1 MPDSTWGRALFEVL
15 GIFFLLCL
23 NGLFALSEIA
33 VVSSNKT
40 RLQQMGERNPRA
52 RQTLALAKEPTAFL
66 STVQIGITL
75 VGILAGALSGATI
88 SQELADW
95 LIAWNWPEASAELV
109 SFTVVVVFVTFLS
122 LLIGELIPKSIALS
136 NPERFA
142 VAVTP
147 LMTSLA
153 WLASPLVNQ
162 LSRITEG
169 ILWLLRVPT
178 TPQPPVTE
186 EEIKVLMA
194 EGARA
199 GIFETLERDI
209 VTQALQL
216 DDISLRPVLTH
227 RTRVHWIDVTED
239 VESIRA
245 KIITYAHDAF
255 PLCQGSMDQVV
266 GVLCTRELLLA
277 LTEPQNVGK
286 PVDLTAIAD
295 PPVFTP
301 LTAAPTSLL
310 PHFQEPTTQMI
321 FAVDEYGG
329 IEGIVTPIDL
339 LSALTDKPQK
349 GPKPN

>member
-1 MPDSTWGRALFEVL
+1 MPDSTWSRALLEVL
-15 GIFFLLCL
+15 GIVLLLCL

-88 SQELADW
+88 SQELAGW
-95 LIAWNWPEASAELV
+95 LMALNWPETNAELV
-109 SFTVVVVFVTFLS
+109 SFVVVVVFVTFLS
-122 LLIGELIPKSIALS
+122 LLIGELIPKSIALT

-147 LMTSLA
+147 LMTLLA
-153 WLASPLVNQ
+153 RLASPLVNQ
-162 LSRITEG
+162 LSRITDG

-178 TPQPPVTE
+178 APQLPITE
-186 EEIKVLMA
+186 DEIKVLMA

-199 GIFETLERDI
+199 GIFEPQERDI
-209 VTQALQL
+209 VTQALRL

-227 RTRVHWIDVTED
+227 RTRVHWIDVTEGAA
-239 VESIRA
+239 SIRE
-245 KIITYAHDAF
+245 KIVAYEHDAF
-255 PLCQGSMDQVV
+255 PLCHGSLDQVV
-266 GVLCTRELLLA
+266 GVLRTREVLLA
-277 LTEPQNVGK
+277 LTSDGSIGK
-286 PVDLTAIAD
+286 DVNLADIAHA
-295 PPVFTP
+295 PIFIP
-301 LTAAPTSLL
+301 LTVPPTSLL
-310 PHFQEPTTQMI
+310 QYFREPTNLMI

-349 GPKPN
+349 EPKPA